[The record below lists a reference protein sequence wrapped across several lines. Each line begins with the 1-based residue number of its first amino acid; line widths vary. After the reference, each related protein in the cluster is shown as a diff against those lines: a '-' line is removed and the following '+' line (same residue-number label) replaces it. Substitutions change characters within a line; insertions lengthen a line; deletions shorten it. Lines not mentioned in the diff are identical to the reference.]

1 MTVSQQSYL
10 YMAELLTE
18 LIGAFAVSLLFAAL
32 WLIVCKIIPPMRRR
46 VGVSYSVAIVLA
58 FLPPLIRLGGPNYIG
73 LWAALLC
80 VGLLFWDYKRTIARV
95 EGGTSISRPFHH

>member
-1 MTVSQQSYL
+1 
-10 YMAELLTE
+10 MAELLPE
-18 LIGAFAVSLLFAAL
+18 LIGAFVGAFAVSLLFAAL
-32 WLIVCKIIPPMRRR
+32 WLIVCKIIPSMRRR

-80 VGLLFWDYKRTIARV
+80 AGLLFWDYKRTIARV